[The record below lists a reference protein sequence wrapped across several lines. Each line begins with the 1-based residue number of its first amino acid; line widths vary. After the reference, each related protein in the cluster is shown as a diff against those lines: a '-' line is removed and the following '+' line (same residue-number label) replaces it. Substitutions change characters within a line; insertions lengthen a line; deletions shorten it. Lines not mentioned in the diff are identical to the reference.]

1 MSGVSIDRVGASGYV
16 MWQPLHK
23 HPTSFLRLTGAKRNR
38 SDFDPNETK
47 KNRHC
52 GIEDNDDD
60 DDDDEPLFPWVFGT
74 EAKSTKEMGESIMIG
89 NSPKN
94 TMKIGHSSLQGF
106 RVSNE
111 DAHLCKSIPE
121 LSNTHAF
128 LAVFDGHAGKGT
140 SKFAS
145 EHMMTVFRE
154 TDGFKKYLASKLTSA
169 NTTMPTDGTSIPV
182 TVADDTDIEIKMIEL
197 AFKQAMVAMDDAILA
212 DQRKKK
218 NDISGST
225 SVCTFVSSSH
235 IISGWVGD
243 SRCMVGKA
251 NGECVSLSEDHK
263 PEDIRERKRIYAAG
277 GFVMDNRVDGQLAM
291 SRALGDF
298 HFKGNE
304 SIARSKQKVSCIPEV
319 QVHKRDPT
327 DRLLLIC
334 CDGVFDVM
342 SNEAAVTNVLE
353 RYEEYKK
360 DSMSKNVPNIAEKL
374 AEDLIDDALE
384 KGSYDNISAIVCLLP
399 GSVAPFPTDSD

>member
-1 MSGVSIDRVGASGYV
+1 
-16 MWQPLHK
+16 
-23 HPTSFLRLTGAKRNR
+23 
-38 SDFDPNETK
+38 
-47 KNRHC
+47 
-52 GIEDNDDD
+52 
-60 DDDDEPLFPWVFGT
+60 
-74 EAKSTKEMGESIMIG
+74 
-89 NSPKN
+89 
-94 TMKIGHSSLQGF
+94 
-106 RVSNE
+106 
-111 DAHLCKSIPE
+111 
-121 LSNTHAF
+121 
-128 LAVFDGHAGKGT
+128 
-140 SKFAS
+140 
-145 EHMMTVFRE
+145 
-154 TDGFKKYLASKLTSA
+154 
-169 NTTMPTDGTSIPV
+169 
-182 TVADDTDIEIKMIEL
+182 
-197 AFKQAMVAMDDAILA
+197 
-212 DQRKKK
+212 
-218 NDISGST
+218 
-225 SVCTFVSSSH
+225 
-235 IISGWVGD
+235 
-243 SRCMVGKA
+243 
-251 NGECVSLSEDHK
+251 
-263 PEDIRERKRIYAAG
+263 
-277 GFVMDNRVDGQLAM
+277 MDNRVDGQLAM